1 MDITARRVASTYL
14 IGQSVLASLWWVMLV
29 AVPASRRWF
38 LPPSMPDEVLLSLLL
53 PDAVLYIGA
62 GFLAAWGLGGRAP
75 WAWPVLVVHAG
86 AVGYATLF
94 ALSIPILTGHGVLG
108 AALMV
113 ASAVATSGL
122 AWTLRP
128 MRDVYSFGAVRGI
141 ELGPSSLFRIRLLT
155 LAQIVVVWSV
165 FLVLLPF
172 VAFRVEEVLGL
183 DGYRFPAVARGF
195 GWALLPVTAALN
207 LWLAVYTT
215 GHGQGTPLPFAAM
228 RRLVV
233 TGPYAHVRN
242 PMLMVSVAV
251 GLCASVGMGSPA
263 MVAFFLIGA
272 VFWNEVLRPWEERD
286 LRRRFG
292 RAYEHYRRHVR
303 CWVPKWRAYR
313 RGN

>member
-1 MDITARRVASTYL
+1 
-14 IGQSVLASLWWVMLV
+14 
-29 AVPASRRWF
+29 
-38 LPPSMPDEVLLSLLL
+38 
-53 PDAVLYIGA
+53 
-62 GFLAAWGLGGRAP
+62 
-75 WAWPVLVVHAG
+75 VLVVHAG

-272 VFWNEVLRPWEERD
+272 VFWNEVLRPLGGTRPAPP
-286 LRRRFG
+286 LRPRLRALPATRPLLGSEMEGLSARQLNLGIRRLHEVIGETPRG
-292 RAYEHYRRHVR
+292 RAEVGLRSPTDLLPTELLSASGCSRSPLATVVTAG
-303 CWVPKWRAYR
+303 WA
-313 RGN
+313 